1 MTSLLPTLSGILLLA
16 ALTALPASALTLG
29 ELEKSYDDKQT
40 EIRLEKDK
48 SMDGLK
54 QSYLGALARIMT
66 KYQRAGRLD
75 EVLLVKDEMK
85 DISNEKWPLLALPK
99 KISLEVAAP
108 RKIYLKKYIK
118 IGQNAARQTAETADK
133 MLALL
138 EKQAV
143 NLTKK
148 DDLQQ
153 ALLARQIKADIES
166 DTKLTDARKLLA
178 NVMSDGRSRP
188 ALRIR
193 RFGDNK
199 EVIVRYDMRGKIS
212 TESPVSNVEEADK
225 SIGNTSARNLGEFV
239 GAKGYEVD
247 AYVMFDKTFDDEDH
261 GELNKGRFTIL
272 FRQKNQGSA
281 GMALVIPQNI
291 PVAGAMYIPI
301 PVTMPTIPVGGTT
314 QISANY
320 FIPKTNKGI
329 VGFKLIQGM
338 SGGSPLGDKVFS
350 ETEKWTTETLS
361 SDPASDSDRLLLYPQ
376 ISPDEKQA
384 DLTGDR
390 IILGAL
396 KIKQIKFSAFIVQR
410 LGENGVIVEN
420 FEDTDKQPSF
430 ATNGQILGN

>member
-1 MTSLLPTLSGILLLA
+1 MTLLKLSSILLLA
-16 ALTALPASALTLG
+16 ALSALPASALTLG
-29 ELEKSYDDKQT
+29 ELEKSYDDKQS

-48 SMDGLK
+48 SVDGLK

-108 RKIYLKKYIK
+108 RKIYLKKYIE

-178 NVMSDGRSRP
+178 NVMTDGRSKP

-193 RFGDNK
+193 RYGDNI
-199 EVIVRYDMRGKIS
+199 EVLVRYDARGKV
-212 TESPVSNVEEADK
+212 SPDSPISNVKEKDK
-225 SIGNTSARNLGEFV
+225 AIGDTTATVLGEFIGTEGYDIEPLTVFEQSFGQKDLGPLLMRGIVPTFKKDEAGEIGV
-239 GAKGYEVD
+239 GLSIDPLEK
-247 AYVMFDKTFDDEDH
+247 
-261 GELNKGRFTIL
+261 NWRFGI
-272 FRQKNQGSA
+272 NDVAPPSSA
-281 GMALVIPQNI
+281 P
-291 PVAGAMYIPI
+291 
-301 PVTMPTIPVGGTT
+301 GTVRV
-314 QISANY
+314 SCRY
-320 FIPKTNKGI
+320 FIPRKNKEI
-329 VGFKLIQGM
+329 LGFKFT
-338 SGGSPLGDKVFS
+338 GGVDGIKLDKLFEKRGKWITESVEGTSAGKFGTILCYPLLNKTGGKANIAKASTEYLVLASLKV
-350 ETEKWTTETLS
+350 E
-361 SDPASDSDRLLLYPQ
+361 
-376 ISPDEKQA
+376 
-384 DLTGDR
+384 
-390 IILGAL
+390 
-396 KIKQIKFSAFIVQR
+396 QIKFSAFIVQR
-410 LGENGVIVEN
+410 LGANGVITET
-420 FEDTDKQPSF
+420 FEDPTKQPKF
-430 ATNGQILGN
+430 ATNGKLLTQ